1 MNLNEMVTQ
10 FTYEE
15 LAAALYLKGEGDGYH
30 KVTDK
35 TKWREPVMAEKLN
48 HTAHEKISA
57 GAGKDEYGSDAFDAA
72 TGKYAE
78 YKSQAIVDRQL
89 DNLLERKRGVSW
101 ALDKRYAPLKVVG
114 VYNGA
119 YKQEALD
126 AYKEVDHYFGL
137 FYKEKCILII
147 KPNTDEVMRQLEYN
161 NANRKPGKTTNLNCV
176 KIDLGNK
183 MLYTVAYKNEEF
195 YIDNAEE

>member
-1 MNLNEMVTQ
+1 MNLNEMVNG

-72 TGKYAE
+72 TGMYAE
-78 YKSQAIVDRQL
+78 YKSQAIVDKQL
-89 DNLLERKRGVSW
+89 NNLLERKRGN
-101 ALDKRYAPLKVVG
+101 KRYVPLKVTG

-126 AYKEVDHYFGL
+126 AYKQVDHYFGV
-137 FYKEKCILII
+137 FYKEQCILII

-161 NANRKPGKTTNLNCV
+161 NANRKPGKTTNLNSV
-176 KIDLGNK
+176 TIDLGNE